1 MEMAKKNKTA
11 DPGPKKETFEG
22 RKDAGDFKKA
32 RAAPGASAKG
42 KAAKEGVKERKV
54 SEAQET
60 FGHDVQKS
68 PQTAEEKSRKANQE
82 FFDKHEQEDER
93 NDV

>member
-42 KAAKEGVKERKV
+42 KAAKEGVKRKER
-54 SEAQET
+54 
-60 FGHDVQKS
+60 
-68 PQTAEEKSRKANQE
+68 
-82 FFDKHEQEDER
+82 
-93 NDV
+93 